1 MALTDRDSEDFLRI
15 ARMIREDT
23 LRNLDKLIADLPI
36 DVSAIDPVHVMGYG
50 AGFTAARIAVRNM
63 IDDLRGS

>member
-23 LRNLDKLIADLPI
+23 LRYLDKLITDLPI
-36 DVSAIDPVHVMGYG
+36 DVSAIDPVHVIGYRV
-50 AGFTAARIAVRNM
+50 GFSAARIAVQSM
-63 IDDLRGS
+63 IDDMCAP